1 MISHYYLGNTS
12 FARSRKLI
20 FLIAENKI
28 VFGGNVSQKIYGTL
42 KCKSGKRLKIK
53 NRIFFSSKTEAIAA
67 GYRPCG
73 NCMKEEYKKWKAGNC
88 I

>member
-1 MISHYYLGNTS
+1 MITHSSLGYTS
-12 FARSRKLI
+12 FARSRNLNLLI
-20 FLIAENKI
+20 SENKI
-28 VFGGNVSQKIYGTL
+28 AFGGNIPQKIYGTL
-42 KCKSGKRLKIK
+42 KCKSGKRLKIE

-73 NCMKEEYKKWKAGNC
+73 NCMKEEYKKWKADNC